1 MTNDLTHPE
10 RSRPT
15 PDGVIDDRA
24 PTLAPAGDRA
34 VKPGRS
40 LRRATA
46 LQVMTAA
53 GNGLAY
59 VALSLRVYQETH
71 STLAVT
77 MVLLAG
83 GLPVV
88 LLAPVSGLLLDR
100 LPMARVLSVASLVVA
115 ASLGGLA
122 YAHSLS
128 STIMLV
134 LCFGIADSV
143 LQPGLTAAIPQLAG
157 EVSLVRATSRL
168 QGAAMGGTALG
179 PLLAG
184 VVGSIGGTSTALLLD
199 AGASVVFSIGVL
211 TLGLRRTQSIVPH
224 GADDG
229 MAAGL
234 RYLRR
239 DRPMGLLVLVVSTMI
254 GFLGVTMVVELFLAE
269 KVLHG
274 GTTGY
279 ALLITAWTGGMTLG
293 TVIAGR
299 LSARALSPAI
309 VIGLVVLGLGVSAGA
324 LSPTMWMAI
333 AAYGIGGIGDGVQMV
348 GARTLLLQRA
358 PEHIAGRAC
367 AVFTA
372 MTMGAVSIGMA
383 AAAPLVALFGVR
395 GALLS
400 AGVASI
406 VAALLALAL
415 GLQHIR
421 GEPVAETRSESRH
434 SPITASPLL
443 VSSDEE
449 PDSAIIVRQESLV
462 DDIIG

>member
-1 MTNDLTHPE
+1 MQPSS
-10 RSRPT
+10 SRNHT
-15 PDGVIDDRA
+15 
-24 PTLAPAGDRA
+24 
-34 VKPGRS
+34 PGRP
-40 LRRATA
+40 LRIATA

-100 LPMARVLSVASLVVA
+100 LPMARVLSVASVVVA

-143 LQPGLTAAIPQLAG
+143 LQPGLTAAIPQMAG
-157 EVSLVRATSRL
+157 ELSLERATSRL

-211 TLGLRRTQSIVPH
+211 TLGLRRTQSVVPH

-367 AVFTA
+367 AVFTG
-372 MTMGAVSIGMA
+372 MTFGAVSIGMA
-383 AAAPLVALFGVR
+383 VSAPLVALFGIP
-395 GALLS
+395 GALRS

-406 VAALLALAL
+406 VAAAVALAL
-415 GLQHIR
+415 RLNRLR
-421 GEPVAETRSESRH
+421 GEPVAAAGA
-434 SPITASPLL
+434 PVAASLAP
-443 VSSDEE
+443 
-449 PDSAIIVRQESLV
+449 
-462 DDIIG
+462 

>member
-1 MTNDLTHPE
+1 
-10 RSRPT
+10 
-15 PDGVIDDRA
+15 
-24 PTLAPAGDRA
+24 
-34 VKPGRS
+34 
-40 LRRATA
+40 
-46 LQVMTAA
+46 
-53 GNGLAY
+53 
-59 VALSLRVYQETH
+59 
-71 STLAVT
+71 
-77 MVLLAG
+77 
-83 GLPVV
+83 
-88 LLAPVSGLLLDR
+88 
-100 LPMARVLSVASLVVA
+100 
-115 ASLGGLA
+115 
-122 YAHSLS
+122 
-128 STIMLV
+128 
-134 LCFGIADSV
+134 
-143 LQPGLTAAIPQLAG
+143 
-157 EVSLVRATSRL
+157 
-168 QGAAMGGTALG
+168 
-179 PLLAG
+179 LAG

-395 GALLS
+395 GALLC

-406 VAALLALAL
+406 VAALVALAL

-421 GEPVAETRSESRH
+421 GELIAQTQSEPRH
-434 SPITASPLL
+434 SPIASPLL
-443 VSSDEE
+443 VSSDEVS
-449 PDSAIIVRQESLV
+449 DSSTLLRQKTLV
-462 DDIIG
+462 DGIIG

>member
-1 MTNDLTHPE
+1 
-10 RSRPT
+10 
-15 PDGVIDDRA
+15 
-24 PTLAPAGDRA
+24 
-34 VKPGRS
+34 
-40 LRRATA
+40 
-46 LQVMTAA
+46 
-53 GNGLAY
+53 
-59 VALSLRVYQETH
+59 
-71 STLAVT
+71 
-77 MVLLAG
+77 
-83 GLPVV
+83 
-88 LLAPVSGLLLDR
+88 
-100 LPMARVLSVASLVVA
+100 
-115 ASLGGLA
+115 
-122 YAHSLS
+122 
-128 STIMLV
+128 
-134 LCFGIADSV
+134 
-143 LQPGLTAAIPQLAG
+143 
-157 EVSLVRATSRL
+157 
-168 QGAAMGGTALG
+168 
-179 PLLAG
+179 
-184 VVGSIGGTSTALLLD
+184 
-199 AGASVVFSIGVL
+199 
-211 TLGLRRTQSIVPH
+211 
-224 GADDG
+224 
-229 MAAGL
+229 
-234 RYLRR
+234 
-239 DRPMGLLVLVVSTMI
+239 MGLLVLVVSTMI

-383 AAAPLVALFGVR
+383 AAAPLVAMFGVR
-395 GALLS
+395 GALLC

-406 VAALLALAL
+406 VAALVALAQ

-421 GEPVAETRSESRH
+421 GQPVADTRSESRH
-434 SPITASPLL
+434 SPSMTSPLL
-443 VSSDEE
+443 VSSDAES
-449 PDSAIIVRQESLV
+449 DSAVILRQESLV

>member
-1 MTNDLTHPE
+1 MHPE
-10 RSRPT
+10 PAPT
-15 PDGVIDDRA
+15 PR
-24 PTLAPAGDRA
+24 
-34 VKPGRS
+34 PGRP
-40 LRRATA
+40 LRVATA
-46 LQVMTAA
+46 LTVIAAA

-100 LPMARVLSVASLVVA
+100 LPMGRLLAGAGLVVA
-115 ASLGGLA
+115 ASLAALA
-122 YAHSLS
+122 YAHSL
-128 STIMLV
+128 TATVLLV
-134 LCFGIADSV
+134 LCFGVADSV
-143 LQPGLTAAIPQLAG
+143 LQPGLTAATPQLAG
-157 EVSLVRATSRL
+157 DVSLVRATSRL
-168 QGAAMGGTALG
+168 QGATMGGTAIG

-184 VVGSIGGTSTALLLD
+184 VVGGIGGTTTALLLD
-199 AGASVVFSIGVL
+199 AGVSVVFSVGIS
-211 TLGLRRTQSIVPH
+211 TLGLRRTRSHAPH

-229 MAAGL
+229 VAAGV

-239 DRPMGLLVLVVSTMI
+239 DRPMGLLVVVVSAI
-254 GFLGVTMVVELFLAE
+254 VAFLGVTMVAELFLAE

-293 TVIAGR
+293 TVVAGR
-299 LSARALSPAI
+299 LPARLLAPGI
-309 VIGLVVLGLGVSAGA
+309 VVGLVVLGVGVAGGA

-333 AAYGIGGIGDGVQMV
+333 AAYGIGGVGDGIQVV

-367 AVFTA
+367 AVFTG
-372 MTMGAVSIGMA
+372 MTFGAVSIGMA
-383 AAAPLVALFGVR
+383 ASAPLVALFGIR
-395 GALLS
+395 GALFS

-406 VAALLALAL
+406 VAAFVALAL
-415 GLQHIR
+415 RLHRLR
-421 GEPVAETRSESRH
+421 GVPDVGVAPAGSVAPGNH
-434 SPITASPLL
+434 ALL
-443 VSSDEE
+443 
-449 PDSAIIVRQESLV
+449 
-462 DDIIG
+462 

>member
-1 MTNDLTHPE
+1 MPTMTIDLTAEHAVPA
-10 RSRPT
+10 
-15 PDGVIDDRA
+15 PDGALAADAPVAVRA
-24 PTLAPAGDRA
+24 GAP
-34 VKPGRS
+34 KPGRA

-59 VALSLRVYQETH
+59 VALALRVYQETH

-88 LLAPVSGLLLDR
+88 LLAPVAGLLLDR
-100 LPMARVLSVASLVVA
+100 LPMARVLSVAGLVVA
-115 ASLGGLA
+115 TSLVGLA
-122 YAHSLS
+122 LAHSLTD
-128 STIMLV
+128 TILLV
-134 LCFGIADSV
+134 LLFGIADSV

-157 EVSLVRATSRL
+157 EVSIVRATSRL
-168 QGAAMGGTALG
+168 QGAAMGGTAIG

-184 VVGSIGGTSTALLLD
+184 VVGSLGGTSLALLLD
-199 AGASVVFSIGVL
+199 AGVSVVFAVGVL
-211 TLGLRRTQSIVPH
+211 TLGLRRVRTKAPH

-229 MAAGL
+229 MAAGVH
-234 RYLRR
+234 YLRR
-239 DRPMGLLVLVVSTMI
+239 DRPMGLLVLVVSIMI

-269 KVLHG
+269 NVLHG

-299 LSARALSPAI
+299 LSPRALGPGI
-309 VIGLVVLGLGVSAGA
+309 VIGLVVLGVGVAAGA
-324 LSPTMWMAI
+324 LSPTMWLAI

-358 PEHIAGRAC
+358 PAHIAGRAV
-367 AVFTA
+367 AVFTG

-383 AAAPLVALFGVR
+383 AAAPLVALFGIR
-395 GALLS
+395 GSLLC

-406 VAALLALAL
+406 VAALVALAL
-415 GLQHIR
+415 GLHHIR
-421 GEPVAETRSESRH
+421 GEPAPILLADAASEPVAVA
-434 SPITASPLL
+434 PAL
-443 VSSDEE
+443 
-449 PDSAIIVRQESLV
+449 
-462 DDIIG
+462 G